1 MERLVVVPNGRLIA
15 AGCLTGVIRASLVVL
30 IAGAVLGPRSFPVD
44 ARQPGQGGPGH
55 EENCQRPRRRRAKVV
70 CGRQPTEP
78 CLTRRLMGRGAVAQ
92 LAEHLVCNQGVRGS
106 NPLSSTCICA
116 GQSLF
121 LFWLSSAPTASI
133 ARLSRGHS
141 CRTELPDWSLS
152 R

>member
-106 NPLSSTCICA
+106 NPLSSTHPDVITEVGCGRRA
-116 GQSLF
+116 ATLTQLHKRGGDTVVSGNKTRSL
-121 LFWLSSAPTASI
+121 PT
-133 ARLSRGHS
+133 
-141 CRTELPDWSLS
+141 
-152 R
+152 